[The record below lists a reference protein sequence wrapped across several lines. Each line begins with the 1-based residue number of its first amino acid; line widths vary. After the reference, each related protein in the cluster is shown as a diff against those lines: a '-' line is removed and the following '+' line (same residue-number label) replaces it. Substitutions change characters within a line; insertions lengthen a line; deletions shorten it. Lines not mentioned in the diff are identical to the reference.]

1 MQRESVM
8 LVHKVCNSQLV
19 RVPGKPLFCEVCN
32 RLVEPDEVLEVD
44 NTPSP
49 FSG

>member
-1 MQRESVM
+1 MMAVETI
-8 LVHKVCNSQLV
+8 LVHKPRSSQIT
-19 RVPGKPLFCEVCN
+19 GKKYGLFCEVCN
-32 RLVEPDEVLEVD
+32 REASSREVLEVD